1 MPLSGASPHTLT
13 VAVWLS
19 NKQLAYLRLEAR
31 HAQRLRQAL
40 PGLDW
45 RFCDTKEE
53 FLRAL
58 PDAEVAACWVFA
70 PEWQALAPR
79 LRRIISPTAGNEWF
93 PSELRPG
100 LTLELSRFHG
110 RIMAETVLGMILCHS
125 RGLLAAYRLQP
136 EQAWPRQ
143 ELEPALSTL
152 HGSRLT
158 LLGFGAIGTHI
169 GRQAK
174 AFGVRLTGLRRTL
187 SPLPEYFGP
196 EDRLLPASALEEVLP
211 ETDHL
216 VVCLPATAETDR
228 ILDAKRLALL
238 PPHAGL
244 YNVGRGNA
252 LDEEALASW
261 LAHHPRAEA
270 YLDVYRVEPL
280 PEDSPLRRRPNCLL
294 LPHVSALAPTF
305 LDLFVEELIERLK
318 S

>member
-1 MPLSGASPHTLT
+1 MPVSGPSPPALT

-31 HAQRLRQAL
+31 HVKRLRQAL

-45 RFCDTKEE
+45 RFCYTKEE

-58 PDAEVAACWVFA
+58 PDAEAAACWVFA

-79 LRRIISPTAGNEWF
+79 LRRIISPTAGSEWF
-93 PSELRPG
+93 PRELRPG

-110 RIMAETVLGMILCHS
+110 RIMAETVLGMILCHT
-125 RGLLAAYRLQP
+125 RGLFAAWRLQSV
-136 EQAWPRQ
+136 QAWPRL

-152 HGSRLT
+152 HDSRLT
-158 LLGFGAIGTHI
+158 LLGFGAIGAHI
-169 GRQAK
+169 GRLAK
-174 AFGVRLTGLRRTL
+174 TFGARLTAVRRSLR
-187 SPLPEYFGP
+187 PLPEYFGP

-228 ILDAKRLALL
+228 ILDARRLALL
-238 PPHAGL
+238 PPQAGL

-261 LAHHPRAEA
+261 LAGHPRAEA

-280 PEDSPLRRRPNCLL
+280 PADSPLRRQPNCLL
-294 LPHVSALAPTF
+294 LPHISALAPTF

>member
-1 MPLSGASPHTLT
+1 MPPQGSSPHTLT

-19 NKQLAYLRLEAR
+19 NKQLAYLRLEPR
-31 HAQRLRQAL
+31 HALRLQQAL
-40 PGLDW
+40 PDLDW
-45 RFCDTKEE
+45 RFCGTKEE

-58 PDAEVAACWVFA
+58 PDADVAACWVFA
-70 PEWQALAPR
+70 SEWLPLAAR
-79 LRRIISPTAGNEWF
+79 VRRIISPTAGNEWF
-93 PSELRPG
+93 PRELRPG

-110 RIMAETVLGMILCHS
+110 RVMAETVLGMILCHC
-125 RGLLAAYRLQP
+125 RGLLAAYRLQSV
-136 EQAWPRQ
+136 QAWPRL
-143 ELEPALSTL
+143 ELEPGLSTL

-174 AFGVRLTGLRRTL
+174 AFGARLTGLRRTL
-187 SPLPEYFGP
+187 CPLPEYFGP
-196 EDRLLPASALEEVLP
+196 EDRLLPASALEQVLP

-228 ILDAKRLALL
+228 ILDARRLALL
-238 PPHAGL
+238 PPQAGL

-261 LAHHPRAEA
+261 LAAHPQAEA
-270 YLDVYRVEPL
+270 YLDVYREEPL
-280 PEDSPLRRRPNCLL
+280 PEDSPLRRQPNCLL
-294 LPHVSALAPTF
+294 LPHISALAPTF

>member
-1 MPLSGASPHTLT
+1 LQNASPPTLT

-19 NKQLAYLRLEAR
+19 NKQLAYLRLQPR
-31 HAQRLRQAL
+31 HVLRLRQAL

-45 RFCDTKEE
+45 RFCDTKDE

-70 PEWQALAPR
+70 PEWQPLAPR

-93 PSELRPG
+93 PRELRPG
-100 LTLELSRFHG
+100 LALELSRFHG
-110 RIMAETVLGMILCHS
+110 RIIAETVLGMILCHS
-125 RGLLAAYRLQP
+125 RGLLAAYRLQSV
-136 EQAWPRQ
+136 QAWPRL
-143 ELEPALSTL
+143 ELEPGLSTL
-152 HGSRLT
+152 HGSRVT

-169 GRQAK
+169 GRLAK
-174 AFGVRLTGLRRTL
+174 AFGARLTGLRRSL

-196 EDRLLPASALEEVLP
+196 EDCLLPASALEEVLP

-216 VVCLPATAETDR
+216 VLCLPATAGTDR
-228 ILDAKRLALL
+228 ILEAKRLALL

-261 LAHHPRAEA
+261 LAAHPQAEA
-270 YLDVYRVEPL
+270 YLDVYRNEPL
-280 PEDSPLRRRPNCLL
+280 PEDSPLRRQPNCLL
-294 LPHVSALAPTF
+294 LPHISALAPTF
-305 LDLFVEELIERLK
+305 LDLFVEELIERLEN